1 MRNEPRWLPLDEI
14 IATNRAQ
21 VAITGEDH
29 LVRDRGLLEG
39 GYARHQNHWSYGDDD
54 IVRIATYLA
63 CGIAC
68 SHSFEE
74 GNKRTGAVATLMFLA
89 LNGYK
94 WTMKNDVLLGVLI
107 EAVVTRKM
115 DELMFAESIRPF
127 IVLDGGAGALP
138 SAADD
143 AQPLA

>member
-1 MRNEPRWLPLDEI
+1 M
-14 IATNRAQ
+14 A
-21 VAITGEDH
+21 
-29 LVRDRGLLEG
+29 LLEG

-54 IVRIATYLA
+54 IVRLTTYLA

-74 GNKRTGAVATLMFLA
+74 GNKRTGVVAALMFLA

-107 EAVVTRKM
+107 EAVVTRRM

-127 IVLDGGAGALP
+127 IVLDGAGGALP
-138 SAADD
+138 SAVGGP
-143 AQPLA
+143 QPSA